1 MATENGDDE
10 LNLALEALTAS
21 IPIVTSTKVASAK
34 AGKYII
40 AHIDCGCRRSEQ
52 RQMSQST
59 TTLLECVHSLG
70 VLIEEKHAKC
80 IAERAVSSA
89 AAAAA
94 AAQKESLAGTFLS
107 TMMEAAAAR
116 ATSARQSAELLA
128 AQELVKSSKLVAT
141 AAEERAEAARRAE
154 AEAAAIFVAPR
165 NAAEK
170 EAAELAVAADA
181 ARHALSELHG
191 DEKRAR
197 VEGAGAEHCAEP
209 NEEARRWESHWCDGC
224 FRGRAPGDGLTPNYC
239 CEECDGPEPQWTE
252 HEIDRT
258 DAAGIANRRV
268 LAQTAGHRRAALLA
282 GAGGV
287 GKFIIVQAR
296 ER

>member
-94 AAQKESLAGTFLS
+94 AAQKESLAGTFLG

-116 ATSARQSAELLA
+116 ATSERRSAELLA
-128 AQELVKSSKLVAT
+128 ARELV
-141 AAEERAEAARRAE
+141 
-154 AEAAAIFVAPR
+154 
-165 NAAEK
+165 
-170 EAAELAVAADA
+170 
-181 ARHALSELHG
+181 
-191 DEKRAR
+191 
-197 VEGAGAEHCAEP
+197 
-209 NEEARRWESHWCDGC
+209 
-224 FRGRAPGDGLTPNYC
+224 
-239 CEECDGPEPQWTE
+239 
-252 HEIDRT
+252 
-258 DAAGIANRRV
+258 
-268 LAQTAGHRRAALLA
+268 
-282 GAGGV
+282 
-287 GKFIIVQAR
+287 
-296 ER
+296 